1 MEGYVKMK
9 YQRNFKKIIYG
20 FIEVEADNVED
31 AQKKLDEGQENEYD
45 NKSEYEFEEWETQLL
60 RLFS

>member
-1 MEGYVKMK
+1 MK